1 MKTLRITGVPEHFNY
16 PLRLLERQQ
25 PLMKEGVQIEW
36 KEESRGSGQLLQDLK
51 NGDTDLALLLTESFL
66 KDCATGGQNKMLGYH
81 VLSPLIWGIHESP
94 LHPSSLTAASK
105 KNFFVSRMGSGSH
118 LMAQVLAAR
127 EGWAVD
133 SLTFQVIDNLD
144 GAVAAYARGEEGF
157 FLWEKYTTSPAVT
170 QGALVRSGELPS
182 PWPCFVWVAS
192 PQALESWGESLF
204 TVQDAVYGISA
215 ALAMQPN
222 LVERLAQEY
231 HLSQVLVIEWLAQ
244 TTWCTEAALPPSPL
258 AEVIEQ
264 VRSLGIIEHSLRPE
278 DILLTKNKYFLS

>member
-1 MKTLRITGVPEHFNY
+1 MSSAIKTLRITGVPEHFNY

-25 PLMKEGVQIEW
+25 PLLKAGIQLIW

-66 KDCATGGQNKMLGYH
+66 KDCSTGGQNRVLGYH

-94 LHPSSLTAASK
+94 RIPSSATVNSK

-127 EGWAVD
+127 EGWPVD
-133 SLTFQVIDNLD
+133 SLTFQIIDNLD
-144 GAVAAYARGEEGF
+144 GAVAAYARGEEGV
-157 FLWEKYTTSPAVT
+157 FLWEKYTTSPAVA

-182 PWPCFVWVAS
+182 PWPCFMWVAS
-192 PQALESWGESLF
+192 PQALENCGKGLF
-204 TVQDAVYGISA
+204 QVRDAVYAISE
-215 ALAMQPN
+215 ALVKQPD
-222 LVERLAQEY
+222 LVEQLAKEY
-231 HLSQVLVIEWLAQ
+231 QLSPVLVSEWLAQ
-244 TTWCTEAALPPSPL
+244 TTWCTQATLSPDSL

-264 VRSLGIIEHSLRPE
+264 VGNLGIIENPLRPE
-278 DILLTKNKYFLS
+278 DVML